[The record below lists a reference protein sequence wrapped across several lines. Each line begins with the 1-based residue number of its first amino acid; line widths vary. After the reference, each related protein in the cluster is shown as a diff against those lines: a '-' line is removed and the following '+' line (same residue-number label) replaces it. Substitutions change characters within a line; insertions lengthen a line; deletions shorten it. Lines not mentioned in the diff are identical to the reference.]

1 MAPVNGFR
9 HWWLASR
16 KDHRSLP
23 PLTLRSS
30 QPLISAVKPKP
41 NSWRTGWSKRCLTM
55 DLGMMTSIKRE
66 PSAPLISR
74 TTACTR
80 QALFAPS
87 ITRQHN
93 KTLLQSSSTLNHH
106 LQSQAKHRTKKKN
119 TEDNTIIWYFI
130 ILFIDTKHNKSDWV
144 ERSSLI
150 SWEREREI
158 REISLS

>member
-1 MAPVNGFR
+1 
-9 HWWLASR
+9 
-16 KDHRSLP
+16 
-23 PLTLRSS
+23 
-30 QPLISAVKPKP
+30 
-41 NSWRTGWSKRCLTM
+41 
-55 DLGMMTSIKRE
+55 
-66 PSAPLISR
+66 
-74 TTACTR
+74 
-80 QALFAPS
+80 
-87 ITRQHN
+87 
-93 KTLLQSSSTLNHH
+93 LLQSSSTLNHH